1 MDYSGTEAAVDY
13 LPTPNFVESAAAFE
27 LRTAQIPA
35 GALPVVDEGSD
46 VVIGYRYESA
56 TGVFRYYDLEGNFIG
71 MDELGLESPPIDPLD
86 LVLIGAVAAR
96 VVIKGATTLLRP
108 ASRAAMTT
116 ALRVS
121 AAAVSSTITAAMRT
135 AFKGLSVRN
144 LKFTTT
150 TAARMATKGR
160 YVPLHI
166 LHLALKHGK
175 RVPDPQGV
183 KGAFMYTAKMTR
195 NKTEY
200 TLEVVVR
207 EADWTIL
214 HFLYK

>member
-1 MDYSGTEAAVDY
+1 MDY

-27 LRTAQIPA
+27 LRTAQIPV

-56 TGVFRYYDLEGNFIG
+56 TGVFRYYD
-71 MDELGLESPPIDPLD
+71 LGLESPPIDPLD

-135 AFKGLSVRN
+135 ALKGLSVRN

-175 RVPDPQGV
+175 RAPDQQGV
-183 KGAFMYTAKMTR
+183 KGAFMDTAKMTR

-207 EADWTIL
+207 EAD
-214 HFLYK
+214 